1 MQVSLSAPCLSM
13 IPWQTG
19 SIHFF
24 PSFYKHWLG
33 TYYASGIIPSAGHTI
48 WNKTKF
54 LFSWRL
60 HSVGVTSQR
69 VKVSRFPAPGHNDP
83 KYISDPAKKPHFFV
97 CIQYMGLGVNNG
109 QFCPPNHTPVST
121 RSPPVTLQNMRTLS
135 EWGHFRTWGPYLNG
149 WNGDAVGA
157 RVHSWWKLGEELERE
172 LPHSSISLLPCVHP
186 TASKDLDRILAYRL
200 KLLVQVSI
208 TLRETLNRTKTRVW
222 VSGATLRQ
230 RERGAAAEARWERKL
245 WWKHGARME
254 MSPCVF

>member
-1 MQVSLSAPCLSM
+1 MTLMRASRLNTLQGWNQAQRVRFGVLNLMQVSLSTPCLSM

-69 VKVSRFPAPGHNDP
+69 VKVSRFPAPGQNDP
-83 KYISDPAKKPHFFV
+83 KYTSDPAKKPHFFV

-135 EWGHFRTWGPYLNG
+135 EWVKWRCCGSKSTLMMKTGGR
-149 WNGDAVGA
+149 A
-157 RVHSWWKLGEELERE
+157 GE
-172 LPHSSISLLPCVHP
+172 
-186 TASKDLDRILAYRL
+186 
-200 KLLVQVSI
+200 
-208 TLRETLNRTKTRVW
+208 
-222 VSGATLRQ
+222 GATPFLHFPPSLCPPNCKQ
-230 RERGAAAEARWERKL
+230 R
-245 WWKHGARME
+245 
-254 MSPCVF
+254 S